1 MYNLHRIFM
10 STFVAGGHLNP
21 AVTVAFLVTARV
33 SVVRALLYI
42 VFQCLGACT
51 GSVLVLAVRPLTVA
65 IA

>member
-1 MYNLHRIFM
+1 MYNFRRIFT
-10 STFVAGGHLNP
+10 SIVVAGGHLNP

-51 GSVLVLAVRPLTVA
+51 GSALVLAVRPLTVA